1 MGSETRSGLSYFFG
15 SAKLVLIWI
24 RTLILFVA
32 GSILLKILC
41 LFVRAQ
47 VGKYVFLHPPPLI
60 QEGPQFSWQRFLEEI
75 LMMVPARIFLLLP
88 LFPHTSIIYFLK
100 MSLLAGVQSFNISM
114 NVK

>member
-47 VGKYVFLHPPPLI
+47 VGKYVFLHPPP
-60 QEGPQFSWQRFLEEI
+60 P
-75 LMMVPARIFLLLP
+75 PP
-88 LFPHTSIIYFLK
+88 
-100 MSLLAGVQSFNISM
+100 
-114 NVK
+114 